1 MTPMVPEWK
10 LQMMAK
16 EVFGTCITD
25 ADEILEKARS
35 MLEKHIH
42 DIIDAFVEKIVVHK
56 DGFVWY
62 LRGCGAMD
70 REGEIEN
77 GDMLLREMTFTKE
90 DAKEYLYAIDNR
102 RRIHRWVDI
111 NVRIYT

>member
-1 MTPMVPEWK
+1 
-10 LQMMAK
+10 MMAK

-77 GDMLLREMTFTKE
+77 GDVLLREMTFTKE

-102 RRIHRWVDI
+102 RRIHRWADI
-111 NVRIYT
+111 NVKIYT